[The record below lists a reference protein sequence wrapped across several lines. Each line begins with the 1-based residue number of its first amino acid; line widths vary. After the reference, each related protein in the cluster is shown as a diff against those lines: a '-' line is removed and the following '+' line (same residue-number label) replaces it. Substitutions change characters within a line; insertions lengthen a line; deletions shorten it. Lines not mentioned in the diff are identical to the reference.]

1 MNLSGVGEKT
11 ERKLKKIGIL
21 KAEDFLQYYPNHY
34 EYFPYLTYIKDLA
47 HLEEGT
53 VVSIWVQLKV
63 NVMRSGKV
71 TRIWGEDSSGD
82 INISWFHPPYTVRQ
96 LKRGSKA
103 VLRGPISFFRDKPC
117 MFQPSLYS
125 PEEYKELLGKML
137 PVYPSTSGI
146 SQRLLRSCV
155 REALEMEIPETLPET
170 VLQKYN
176 LYSRA
181 DALREIHFPQSEST
195 QKQAVYRLKFE
206 EFYQFKKELAEN
218 YAAEEPNACPMKKS
232 SLLNNVVIKGL
243 PYTLTNAQQQ
253 AWKKLE
259 TELCGK
265 YRANQLIQGDVG
277 AGKTIVGFLAM
288 LLAVDN
294 GYQAVLMAPTEVLAE
309 QHYEDM
315 MGFLKNYN
323 LPYACVLVTGTT
335 KQKKAIY
342 RRIAD
347 GTANLIIGTHAVISE
362 SVAYQKLG
370 IVIIDEQHRFGVS
383 QRTSLQNKG
392 KRPHVVTMSA
402 TPIPR
407 SLGLI
412 LYGDMDIS
420 IINERPAN
428 RLPLKNCVISRS
440 ERSKAWRMIYRQI
453 QQGRQAYII
462 CPMVEQNP
470 LFPVADV
477 QSYAEFLR
485 KEYPPD
491 VQIGILHGKLS
502 AKEKASVMEKFQK
515 NEIQLLI
522 ATTVVEVGVNVPNA
536 SVIMIE
542 DADRFGM
549 AQLHQLRG
557 RVGRGKW
564 QSYCI
569 FVNGNNDPCERLDI
583 MESTNDGF
591 VIAEKDMELRGVGL
605 LLGERQSGKTS
616 FVLADVYHDTEILRL
631 AAEAVEESNKK
642 SNRRSK

>member
-1 MNLSGVGEKT
+1 
-11 ERKLKKIGIL
+11 
-21 KAEDFLQYYPNHY
+21 
-34 EYFPYLTYIKDLA
+34 
-47 HLEEGT
+47 
-53 VVSIWVQLKV
+53 
-63 NVMRSGKV
+63 
-71 TRIWGEDSSGD
+71 
-82 INISWFHPPYTVRQ
+82 
-96 LKRGSKA
+96 
-103 VLRGPISFFRDKPC
+103 
-117 MFQPSLYS
+117 
-125 PEEYKELLGKML
+125 ML
-137 PVYPSTSGI
+137 
-146 SQRLLRSCV
+146 
-155 REALEMEIPETLPET
+155 
-170 VLQKYN
+170 
-176 LYSRA
+176 
-181 DALREIHFPQSEST
+181 ALRRTRERNE
-195 QKQAVYRLKFE
+195 R
-206 EFYQFKKELAEN
+206 AEN
-218 YAAEEPNACPMKKS
+218 GF
-232 SLLNNVVIKGL
+232 VIKKRSEIDRFLANL
-243 PYTLTNAQQQ
+243 PYELTGAQKRVWEQIQ
-253 AWKKLE
+253 E
-259 TELCGK
+259 EMCGK
-265 YRANQLIQGDVG
+265 LVMSRLIQGDVG
-277 AGKTIVGFLAM
+277 SGKTIVAFLAL
-288 LLAVDN
+288 LLAALN
-294 GYQAVLMAPTEVLAE
+294 GYQGAMMAPTEVLAK
-309 QHYEDM
+309 QHYESIIEM
-315 MGFLKNYN
+315 LEKYQIPVKTE
-323 LPYACVLVTGTT
+323 LLTGSMTA
-335 KQKKAIY
+335 KEKREAYQ
-342 RRIAD
+342 RIAA
-347 GTANLIIGTHAVISE
+347 GKVQIVLGTHALIQEKVE
-362 SVAYQKLG
+362 YQNLAL
-370 IVIIDEQHRFGVS
+370 VVTDEQHRFGVS

-440 ERSKAWRMIYRQI
+440 DRSKAWRMIYRQI

-491 VQIGILHGKLS
+491 IQIGILHGKLS
-502 AKEKASVMEKFQK
+502 AKEKASIMEKFQK

-583 MESTNDGF
+583 MKSTNDGF

-605 LLGERQSGKTS
+605 LLGERQSGKQ
-616 FVLADVYHDTEILRL
+616 VLSWWMYIMIRKFCVWLQ
-631 AAEAVEESNKK
+631 KQ
-642 SNRRSK
+642 

>member
-1 MNLSGVGEKT
+1 
-11 ERKLKKIGIL
+11 
-21 KAEDFLQYYPNHY
+21 
-34 EYFPYLTYIKDLA
+34 
-47 HLEEGT
+47 
-53 VVSIWVQLKV
+53 
-63 NVMRSGKV
+63 
-71 TRIWGEDSSGD
+71 
-82 INISWFHPPYTVRQ
+82 
-96 LKRGSKA
+96 
-103 VLRGPISFFRDKPC
+103 
-117 MFQPSLYS
+117 
-125 PEEYKELLGKML
+125 ML

-265 YRANQLIQGDVG
+265 YRVNQLIQGDVG

-362 SVAYQKLG
+362 SAAYQKLG

-502 AKEKASVMEKFQK
+502 AKEKASIMEKFQK

>member
-1 MNLSGVGEKT
+1 MSDE
-11 ERKLKKIGIL
+11 
-21 KAEDFLQYYPNHY
+21 
-34 EYFPYLTYIKDLA
+34 
-47 HLEEGT
+47 
-53 VVSIWVQLKV
+53 
-63 NVMRSGKV
+63 
-71 TRIWGEDSSGD
+71 
-82 INISWFHPPYTVRQ
+82 
-96 LKRGSKA
+96 
-103 VLRGPISFFRDKPC
+103 
-117 MFQPSLYS
+117 
-125 PEEYKELLGKML
+125 
-137 PVYPSTSGI
+137 
-146 SQRLLRSCV
+146 
-155 REALEMEIPETLPET
+155 
-170 VLQKYN
+170 
-176 LYSRA
+176 
-181 DALREIHFPQSEST
+181 
-195 QKQAVYRLKFE
+195 
-206 EFYQFKKELAEN
+206 
-218 YAAEEPNACPMKKS
+218 KS

-265 YRANQLIQGDVG
+265 YRVNQLIQGDVG

-428 RLPLKNCVISRS
+428 RLPLKNCVISRVIVP
-440 ERSKAWRMIYRQI
+440 R
-453 QQGRQAYII
+453 
-462 CPMVEQNP
+462 
-470 LFPVADV
+470 
-477 QSYAEFLR
+477 
-485 KEYPPD
+485 
-491 VQIGILHGKLS
+491 HG
-502 AKEKASVMEKFQK
+502 
-515 NEIQLLI
+515 
-522 ATTVVEVGVNVPNA
+522 G
-536 SVIMIE
+536 
-542 DADRFGM
+542 
-549 AQLHQLRG
+549 
-557 RVGRGKW
+557 
-564 QSYCI
+564 
-569 FVNGNNDPCERLDI
+569 
-583 MESTNDGF
+583 
-591 VIAEKDMELRGVGL
+591 
-605 LLGERQSGKTS
+605 
-616 FVLADVYHDTEILRL
+616 
-631 AAEAVEESNKK
+631 
-642 SNRRSK
+642 

>member
-1 MNLSGVGEKT
+1 
-11 ERKLKKIGIL
+11 
-21 KAEDFLQYYPNHY
+21 
-34 EYFPYLTYIKDLA
+34 
-47 HLEEGT
+47 
-53 VVSIWVQLKV
+53 
-63 NVMRSGKV
+63 
-71 TRIWGEDSSGD
+71 
-82 INISWFHPPYTVRQ
+82 
-96 LKRGSKA
+96 
-103 VLRGPISFFRDKPC
+103 
-117 MFQPSLYS
+117 
-125 PEEYKELLGKML
+125 
-137 PVYPSTSGI
+137 
-146 SQRLLRSCV
+146 
-155 REALEMEIPETLPET
+155 
-170 VLQKYN
+170 
-176 LYSRA
+176 
-181 DALREIHFPQSEST
+181 
-195 QKQAVYRLKFE
+195 
-206 EFYQFKKELAEN
+206 
-218 YAAEEPNACPMKKS
+218 MKKS

-502 AKEKASVMEKFQK
+502 AKEKASIMEKFQK

-591 VIAEKDMELRGVGL
+591 AIAEKDMELRGVGL

>member
-53 VVSIWVQLKV
+53 IVSIWVQLKV

-137 PVYPSTSGI
+137 PVYPFTSGI

-243 PYTLTNAQQQ
+243 PYTLTNAQQK

-370 IVIIDEQHRFGVS
+370 IVIIDEQHRFGLS
-383 QRTSLQNKG
+383 Q
-392 KRPHVVTMSA
+392 
-402 TPIPR
+402 
-407 SLGLI
+407 
-412 LYGDMDIS
+412 
-420 IINERPAN
+420 
-428 RLPLKNCVISRS
+428 PLKNCVISRS

-502 AKEKASVMEKFQK
+502 AKEKASIMEKFQK